1 MKNIKVSL
9 VDNDYVVR
17 AKTDLSGNEENNTII
32 KFIQHLDE
40 EFVPGETAYLEIEG
54 FKKNPITFEI
64 SALGSSEKLF

>member
-17 AKTDLSGNEENNTII
+17 VKTDLSDNDKDNTLI
-32 KFIQHLDE
+32 KFIQHINE

-54 FKKNPITFEI
+54 FEENPITFEI
-64 SALGSSEKLF
+64 SR

>member
-9 VDNDYVVR
+9 VDKDYVVR
-17 AKTDLSGNEENNTII
+17 SKTDLSGNEKNNTLI

-40 EFVPGETAYLEIEG
+40 EFVPGETAFLEIEG

-64 SALGSSEKLF
+64 SR